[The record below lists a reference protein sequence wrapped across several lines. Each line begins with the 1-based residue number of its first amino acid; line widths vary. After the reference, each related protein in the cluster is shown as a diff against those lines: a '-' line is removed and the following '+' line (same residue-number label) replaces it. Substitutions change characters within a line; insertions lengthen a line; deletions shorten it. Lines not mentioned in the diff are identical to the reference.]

1 MNKSLFG
8 KFRCKDTK
16 NRYIYNNYARI
27 KFYMTANTVSNAV
40 FPSYYP
46 ERYM

>member
-27 KFYMTANTVSNAV
+27 KFHTNDKAQNLQLI
-40 FPSYYP
+40 
-46 ERYM
+46 